1 MTDEFSRYHP
11 VVNLIFYLLGLG
23 TTMFQMSVGL
33 VFISLFSAVVYYF
46 MLKKTEGLK
55 YCAVVV
61 GIIIV
66 SAIINPLFSH
76 KGGTLL
82 FYLFTGNPVTLESI
96 IYGLISAIIIGAMLL
111 WFSTFNQ
118 VMGVERILGAI
129 GKVLPNVSLL
139 ITMIMRFI
147 PQYTRHQRK
156 VSMVNKVNKR
166 NYDEKINLLN
176 REKTEK
182 ENVIEARKRQK
193 KKSGIEA
200 HIGQKKKNYIEACKK
215 QKKKNG
221 IDKIIDSIKEGS
233 RTFSITTTWAL
244 ENSIYTADSMKAR
257 GFGTGRR
264 TNYSNYKFQK
274 RDYLLMGWL
283 VILWLVVVFSLERE
297 KVYTYYY
304 PFIQVKN
311 NMVVY
316 LMYGLLCLTPVLINV
331 KEEIR
336 WLILKSRI

>member
-11 VVNLIFYLLGLG
+11 VVNLIFYLLVLG

-33 VFISLFSAVVYYF
+33 VFISLFSSVVYYF

-147 PQYTRHQRK
+147 PQYTRQQRK

-182 ENVIEARKRQK
+182 ENVIDARKK
-193 KKSGIEA
+193 
-200 HIGQKKKNYIEACKK
+200 QKKKNYIEACKK

>member
-11 VVNLIFYLLGLG
+11 VVNLIFYLLVLG

-46 MLKKTEGLK
+46 MLKKTEELK

-166 NYDEKINLLN
+166 NYGEKINLLN

-182 ENVIEARKRQK
+182 ENV
-193 KKSGIEA
+193 
-200 HIGQKKKNYIEACKK
+200 IEACKK

-311 NMVVY
+311 NVVVY
-316 LMYGLLCLTPVLINV
+316 LIYGLLCLTPVLINV

>member
-11 VVNLIFYLLGLG
+11 VVNLIFYLLVLG

-33 VFISLFSAVVYYF
+33 VFISLFSSVVYYF

-182 ENVIEARKRQK
+182 ENVIEA
-193 KKSGIEA
+193 

>member
-11 VVNLIFYLLGLG
+11 VVNLIFYLLVLG

-166 NYDEKINLLN
+166 NYGEKINLLN

-182 ENVIEARKRQK
+182 ENVIEARKR
-193 KKSGIEA
+193 
-200 HIGQKKKNYIEACKK
+200 

-297 KVYTYYY
+297 KVYTYYH

-311 NMVVY
+311 NVVVY
-316 LMYGLLCLTPVLINV
+316 LIYGLLCLTPVLINV

>member
-11 VVNLIFYLLGLG
+11 VVNLIFYLLVLG

-33 VFISLFSAVVYYF
+33 VFISLFSAVVYFF

-166 NYDEKINLLN
+166 NYGEKINLLN

-182 ENVIEARKRQK
+182 ENVIEAR
-193 KKSGIEA
+193 
-200 HIGQKKKNYIEACKK
+200 KK

-311 NMVVY
+311 NVVVY
-316 LMYGLLCLTPVLINV
+316 LIYGLLCLTPVLINV

>member
-11 VVNLIFYLLGLG
+11 VVNLIFYLLILG

-147 PQYTRHQRK
+147 PQYTRHQSK

-166 NYDEKINLLN
+166 NYGEKINLLN

-182 ENVIEARKRQK
+182 ENVIEARKKQK
-193 KKSGIEA
+193 KKS
-200 HIGQKKKNYIEACKK
+200 
-215 QKKKNG
+215 G

-311 NMVVY
+311 NVGVY
-316 LMYGLLCLTPVLINV
+316 LIYGLLCLTPVLINV

>member
-11 VVNLIFYLLGLG
+11 VVNLIFYLLVLG

-200 HIGQKKKNYIEACKK
+200 HIGQKKKN
-215 QKKKNG
+215 G

-311 NMVVY
+311 NVVVY
-316 LMYGLLCLTPVLINV
+316 LIYGLLCLTPVLINV

>member
-11 VVNLIFYLLGLG
+11 VVNLIFYLLVLG

-111 WFSTFNQ
+111 WVSTFNQ

-166 NYDEKINLLN
+166 NYGEKINLLN

-193 KKSGIEA
+193 KK
-200 HIGQKKKNYIEACKK
+200 
-215 QKKKNG
+215 NG
-221 IDKIIDSIKEGS
+221 IDKIIDRIKEGS

-311 NMVVY
+311 NVVVY
-316 LMYGLLCLTPVLINV
+316 LIYGLLCLTPVLINV

>member
-11 VVNLIFYLLGLG
+11 VVNLIFYLLVLG

-166 NYDEKINLLN
+166 NYGEKINLLN

-182 ENVIEARKRQK
+182 ENVIEARKK
-193 KKSGIEA
+193 
-200 HIGQKKKNYIEACKK
+200 QKKKNDIEARKK
-215 QKKKNG
+215 QKKKHG

-311 NMVVY
+311 NVVVY
-316 LMYGLLCLTPVLINV
+316 LIYGLLCLTPVLINV

>member
-11 VVNLIFYLLGLG
+11 VVNLIFYLLVLG

-33 VFISLFSAVVYYF
+33 VFISLFSAVVYFF

-147 PQYTRHQRK
+147 PQYIRHQRK

-166 NYDEKINLLN
+166 NYGEKINLLN

-182 ENVIEARKRQK
+182 ENVIEA
-193 KKSGIEA
+193 
-200 HIGQKKKNYIEACKK
+200 CKK

-221 IDKIIDSIKEGS
+221 IDKIIDNIKEGS
-233 RTFSITTTWAL
+233 RTFSITTTGAL

-274 RDYLLMGWL
+274 RDYLLIGWL

-311 NMVVY
+311 NVVVY
-316 LMYGLLCLTPVLINV
+316 LIYGLLCLTPVLINV

>member
-11 VVNLIFYLLGLG
+11 VVNLIFYLLVLG

-166 NYDEKINLLN
+166 NYGEKINLLN

-193 KKSGIEA
+193 KK
-200 HIGQKKKNYIEACKK
+200 NC
-215 QKKKNG
+215 

-244 ENSIYTADSMKAR
+244 ENSIYTADSMKSR

-311 NMVVY
+311 NVVVY
-316 LMYGLLCLTPVLINV
+316 LIYGLLCLTPVLINV

>member
-11 VVNLIFYLLGLG
+11 VVNLIFYLLVLG

-147 PQYTRHQRK
+147 PQYIRHQRK

-166 NYDEKINLLN
+166 NYGEKINLLN

-182 ENVIEARKRQK
+182 ENVIEA
-193 KKSGIEA
+193 
-200 HIGQKKKNYIEACKK
+200 CKK

-221 IDKIIDSIKEGS
+221 IDKIIDNIKEGS

-274 RDYLLMGWL
+274 RDYLLIGWL

-311 NMVVY
+311 NVVVY
-316 LMYGLLCLTPVLINV
+316 LIYGLLCLTPVLINV

>member
-11 VVNLIFYLLGLG
+11 VVNLIFYLLVLG

-55 YCAVVV
+55 CCAVVV

-182 ENVIEARKRQK
+182 ENV
-193 KKSGIEA
+193 IEA

>member
-11 VVNLIFYLLGLG
+11 VVNLIFYLLVLG

-139 ITMIMRFI
+139 ITMIMGFI

-166 NYDEKINLLN
+166 NYGEKINLLN

-182 ENVIEARKRQK
+182 ENVIEARKR
-193 KKSGIEA
+193 
-200 HIGQKKKNYIEACKK
+200 

-311 NMVVY
+311 NVVVY
-316 LMYGLLCLTPVLINV
+316 LIYGLLCLTPVLINV

>member
-11 VVNLIFYLLGLG
+11 VVNLIFYLLVLG

-166 NYDEKINLLN
+166 NYGEKINLLN

-182 ENVIEARKRQK
+182 ENVIEARKR
-193 KKSGIEA
+193 
-200 HIGQKKKNYIEACKK
+200 

-283 VILWLVVVFSLERE
+283 VILWLVVVFSLEKE

-311 NMVVY
+311 NVVVY
-316 LMYGLLCLTPVLINV
+316 LIYGLLCLTPVLINV

>member
-11 VVNLIFYLLGLG
+11 VVNLIFYLLVLG

-55 YCAVVV
+55 YCTVVV

-166 NYDEKINLLN
+166 NYGEKINLLN

-182 ENVIEARKRQK
+182 ENVIEARK
-193 KKSGIEA
+193 
-200 HIGQKKKNYIEACKK
+200 K
-215 QKKKNG
+215 QKNKNG
-221 IDKIIDSIKEGS
+221 IDKIIDSIKEDS

-311 NMVVY
+311 NVVVY
-316 LMYGLLCLTPVLINV
+316 LIYGLLCLTPVLINV

>member
-11 VVNLIFYLLGLG
+11 VVNLIFYLLVLG

-33 VFISLFSAVVYYF
+33 VFISLFSAVVYFF

-166 NYDEKINLLN
+166 NYGEKINLLN

-193 KKSGIEA
+193 KKNDIEA
-200 HIGQKKKNYIEACKK
+200 RKK

-311 NMVVY
+311 NVVVY
-316 LMYGLLCLTPVLINV
+316 LIYGLLCLTPVLINV

>member
-11 VVNLIFYLLGLG
+11 VVNLIFYLLVLG

-166 NYDEKINLLN
+166 NYGEKINLLN

-182 ENVIEARKRQK
+182 ENV
-193 KKSGIEA
+193 
-200 HIGQKKKNYIEACKK
+200 IEACKK

-283 VILWLVVVFSLERE
+283 VNLWLVVVFSLERE

>member
-11 VVNLIFYLLGLG
+11 VVNLIFYLLVLG
-23 TTMFQMSVGL
+23 TTMLQMSVGL

-55 YCAVVV
+55 YCTVVV

-166 NYDEKINLLN
+166 NYGEKINLLN

-182 ENVIEARKRQK
+182 ENVIEARK
-193 KKSGIEA
+193 
-200 HIGQKKKNYIEACKK
+200 K
-215 QKKKNG
+215 QKNKNG

-311 NMVVY
+311 NVVVY
-316 LMYGLLCLTPVLINV
+316 LIYGLLCLTPVLINV

>member
-11 VVNLIFYLLGLG
+11 VVNLIFYLLVLG

-96 IYGLISAIIIGAMLL
+96 IYGLICAIIIGAMLL

-129 GKVLPNVSLL
+129 GKVLPNVPLL

-166 NYDEKINLLN
+166 NYGEKINLLN

-182 ENVIEARKRQK
+182 ENVIEA
-193 KKSGIEA
+193 
-200 HIGQKKKNYIEACKK
+200 CKK

-221 IDKIIDSIKEGS
+221 IDKIIYSIKEGS

-311 NMVVY
+311 NVVVY
-316 LMYGLLCLTPVLINV
+316 LIYGLLCLTPVLINV

>member
-11 VVNLIFYLLGLG
+11 VVNLIFYLLVLG

-156 VSMVNKVNKR
+156 VSIVNKVNKR
-166 NYDEKINLLN
+166 NYGEKINLLN

-182 ENVIEARKRQK
+182 ENVIEA
-193 KKSGIEA
+193 
-200 HIGQKKKNYIEACKK
+200 CKK

-221 IDKIIDSIKEGS
+221 IDKIIYSIKEGS

-311 NMVVY
+311 NVVVY
-316 LMYGLLCLTPVLINV
+316 LIYGLLCLTPVLINV

>member
-11 VVNLIFYLLGLG
+11 VVNLIFYLLVLG

-33 VFISLFSAVVYYF
+33 VFISLFSSVVYYF

-166 NYDEKINLLN
+166 NYGEKINLLN

-193 KKSGIEA
+193 KKNDIEA
-200 HIGQKKKNYIEACKK
+200 RKK

-311 NMVVY
+311 NVVVY
-316 LMYGLLCLTPVLINV
+316 LIYGLLCLTPVLINV

>member
-11 VVNLIFYLLGLG
+11 VVNLIFYLLVLG

-182 ENVIEARKRQK
+182 ENVIEA
-193 KKSGIEA
+193 

>member
-11 VVNLIFYLLGLG
+11 VVNLIFYLLVLG

-311 NMVVY
+311 NMVFDVRFV
-316 LMYGLLCLTPVLINV
+316 VLDTCIN
-331 KEEIR
+331 
-336 WLILKSRI
+336 

>member
-1 MTDEFSRYHP
+1 VTDEFSRYHP
-11 VVNLIFYLLGLG
+11 VVNLIFYLLVLG

-55 YCAVVV
+55 YCTVVV

-166 NYDEKINLLN
+166 NYGEKINLLN

-182 ENVIEARKRQK
+182 ENVIEARK
-193 KKSGIEA
+193 
-200 HIGQKKKNYIEACKK
+200 K
-215 QKKKNG
+215 QKNKNG

-311 NMVVY
+311 NVVVY
-316 LMYGLLCLTPVLINV
+316 LIYGLLCLTPVLINV

>member
-11 VVNLIFYLLGLG
+11 VVNLIFYLLVLG

-82 FYLFTGNPVTLESI
+82 FYLFAGNPVTLESI

-166 NYDEKINLLN
+166 NYGEKINLLN
-176 REKTEK
+176 REKTEQ
-182 ENVIEARKRQK
+182 ENVIEARKR
-193 KKSGIEA
+193 
-200 HIGQKKKNYIEACKK
+200 

-311 NMVVY
+311 NVVVY
-316 LMYGLLCLTPVLINV
+316 LIYGLLCLTPVLINV

>member
-11 VVNLIFYLLGLG
+11 VVNLIFYLLVLG

-156 VSMVNKVNKR
+156 VSVVNKVNKR
-166 NYDEKINLLN
+166 NYGEKINLLN

-182 ENVIEARKRQK
+182 ENVI
-193 KKSGIEA
+193 G
-200 HIGQKKKNYIEACKK
+200 ACKK

-311 NMVVY
+311 NVVVY
-316 LMYGLLCLTPVLINV
+316 LIYGLLCLTPVLINV

>member
-1 MTDEFSRYHP
+1 VTDEFSRYHP
-11 VVNLIFYLLGLG
+11 VVNLIFYLLVLG

-166 NYDEKINLLN
+166 NYGEKINLLN

-182 ENVIEARKRQK
+182 ENVIEARKR
-193 KKSGIEA
+193 
-200 HIGQKKKNYIEACKK
+200 

-283 VILWLVVVFSLERE
+283 VILWLVVVFSLEKE

-311 NMVVY
+311 NVVVY
-316 LMYGLLCLTPVLINV
+316 LIYGLLCLTPVLINV

>member
-11 VVNLIFYLLGLG
+11 VVNLIFYLLVLG

-166 NYDEKINLLN
+166 NYGEKINLLN

-182 ENVIEARKRQK
+182 ENVIEARKKQK
-193 KKSGIEA
+193 KKS
-200 HIGQKKKNYIEACKK
+200 
-215 QKKKNG
+215 G

-311 NMVVY
+311 NVVVY
-316 LMYGLLCLTPVLINV
+316 LIYGLLCLTPVLINV

>member
-11 VVNLIFYLLGLG
+11 VVNLIFYLLVLG

-182 ENVIEARKRQK
+182 ENVIDARKK
-193 KKSGIEA
+193 
-200 HIGQKKKNYIEACKK
+200 QKKKNYIEAGKK

>member
-11 VVNLIFYLLGLG
+11 VVNLIFYLLVLG

-55 YCAVVV
+55 YCTVVV

-166 NYDEKINLLN
+166 NYGEKINLLN

-182 ENVIEARKRQK
+182 ENVIEARKR
-193 KKSGIEA
+193 
-200 HIGQKKKNYIEACKK
+200 

-274 RDYLLMGWL
+274 RDYLIMGWL

-311 NMVVY
+311 NVVVY
-316 LMYGLLCLTPVLINV
+316 LIYGLLCLTPVLINV

>member
-1 MTDEFSRYHP
+1 MTDEFSRSPP
-11 VVNLIFYLLGLG
+11 VVNLIFYLLVLG

-55 YCAVVV
+55 YCTVVV

-129 GKVLPNVSLL
+129 GKVLTNVSLL

-166 NYDEKINLLN
+166 NYGEKINLLN

-182 ENVIEARKRQK
+182 ENVIEARK
-193 KKSGIEA
+193 
-200 HIGQKKKNYIEACKK
+200 K
-215 QKKKNG
+215 QKNKNG

-311 NMVVY
+311 NVVVY
-316 LMYGLLCLTPVLINV
+316 LIYGLLCLTPVLINV

>member
-11 VVNLIFYLLGLG
+11 VVNLIFYLLVLG

-166 NYDEKINLLN
+166 NYGEKINLLN

-182 ENVIEARKRQK
+182 ENVIEA
-193 KKSGIEA
+193 
-200 HIGQKKKNYIEACKK
+200 CKK

-221 IDKIIDSIKEGS
+221 IDKIIYSIKEGS

-311 NMVVY
+311 NVVVY
-316 LMYGLLCLTPVLINV
+316 LIYGLLCLTPVLINV

>member
-11 VVNLIFYLLGLG
+11 VVNLIFYLLVLG

-166 NYDEKINLLN
+166 NYGEKINLLN
-176 REKTEK
+176 REKNEK
-182 ENVIEARKRQK
+182 ENV
-193 KKSGIEA
+193 
-200 HIGQKKKNYIEACKK
+200 IEACKK

-311 NMVVY
+311 NVVVY
-316 LMYGLLCLTPVLINV
+316 LIYGLLCLTPVLINV

>member
-11 VVNLIFYLLGLG
+11 VVNLIFYLLVLG

-166 NYDEKINLLN
+166 NYGEKINLLN

-182 ENVIEARKRQK
+182 ENVIEARKR
-193 KKSGIEA
+193 
-200 HIGQKKKNYIEACKK
+200 

-283 VILWLVVVFSLERE
+283 VILWLVVVFSLEKE
-297 KVYTYYY
+297 KVYPYYY

-311 NMVVY
+311 NVVVY
-316 LMYGLLCLTPVLINV
+316 LIYGLLCLTPVLINV

>member
-11 VVNLIFYLLGLG
+11 VVNLIFYLLVLG

-33 VFISLFSAVVYYF
+33 VFISLFSAVVYFF

-166 NYDEKINLLN
+166 NYGEKINLLN

-182 ENVIEARKRQK
+182 ENVIEARKR
-193 KKSGIEA
+193 
-200 HIGQKKKNYIEACKK
+200 

-311 NMVVY
+311 NVVVY
-316 LMYGLLCLTPVLINV
+316 LIYGLLCLTPVLINV

>member
-11 VVNLIFYLLGLG
+11 VVNLIFYLLVLG

-156 VSMVNKVNKR
+156 VSMVNKANKR
-166 NYDEKINLLN
+166 NYGEKINLLN

-182 ENVIEARKRQK
+182 ENVIEA
-193 KKSGIEA
+193 
-200 HIGQKKKNYIEACKK
+200 CKK

-221 IDKIIDSIKEGS
+221 IDKIIYSIKEGS

-311 NMVVY
+311 NVVVY
-316 LMYGLLCLTPVLINV
+316 LIYGLLCLTPVLINV

>member
-11 VVNLIFYLLGLG
+11 VVNLIFYLLVLG

-166 NYDEKINLLN
+166 NYGEKINLLN

-182 ENVIEARKRQK
+182 ENV
-193 KKSGIEA
+193 
-200 HIGQKKKNYIEACKK
+200 IEACKK

-283 VILWLVVVFSLERE
+283 VILCLVVVFSLERE

-311 NMVVY
+311 NVVVY
-316 LMYGLLCLTPVLINV
+316 LIYGLLCLTPVLINV

>member
-11 VVNLIFYLLGLG
+11 VVNLIFYLLVLG

-166 NYDEKINLLN
+166 NYGEKINLLN

-193 KKSGIEA
+193 KKNG
-200 HIGQKKKNYIEACKK
+200 IEACKK

-311 NMVVY
+311 NVVVY
-316 LMYGLLCLTPVLINV
+316 LIYGLLCLTPVLINV